1 MNCKLLARRAALRA
15 KQQQRA
21 QQRLP
26 SRTLGG
32 GAGKVATAPF
42 AAGTASLEWRT
53 RTSAEKNEADNKKLQ
68 RTLEDYAEIAKERDV
83 QRRRVD
89 NVTRELEMYKG
100 LAALWQNLAKALLKL
115 SSVRALF
122 SMVL

>member
-1 MNCKLLARRAALRA
+1 M
-15 KQQQRA
+15 
-21 QQRLP
+21 
-26 SRTLGG
+26 
-32 GAGKVATAPF
+32 ATAPF